1 MTSTLLFSASN
12 LSTLV
17 GYGNVAGYLFNKGI
31 LSAPPAPS
39 GSSDTDVTASV
50 DEDINPITGTK
61 YKPKPDL
68 PEMTE
73 EEKEREVEKLL
84 WLFDRLEKTGAMP
97 ADQNPIRKAI
107 QEGKATLGP

>member
-1 MTSTLLFSASN
+1 M
-12 LSTLV
+12 
-17 GYGNVAGYLFNKGI
+17 
-31 LSAPPAPS
+31 SAPPA
-39 GSSDTDVTASV
+39 SSSNGDVASSV
-50 DEDINPITGTK
+50 GGDVNPITGTTF
-61 YKPKPDL
+61 KPKPDL

-73 EEKEREVEKLL
+73 EEKEQEVEKLL